1 MMKIY
6 NNTDLTES
14 QITSRQVVGV
24 IKNIWRNRLVT
35 LYESDDPKKLYMI
48 GVSFDE
54 KLKVIS
60 HEEIGLNEKNAMSE
74 WKHSGKA
81 IVRD

>member
-1 MMKIY
+1 MKIC

-14 QITSRQVVGV
+14 QITSRQIVGV
-24 IKNIWRNRLVT
+24 IKNNWRNRLVT

-48 GVSFDE
+48 GVNFDL

-60 HEEIGLNEKNAMSE
+60 HEEIGLNEKYAMSE
-74 WKHSGKA
+74 WKYSGKA